1 MKISLLILLL
11 CICPALN
18 AQEDSDK
25 GHAEHFVAGTLIGG
39 VTSYFVFKKTN
50 DKWKSWLIG
59 AGTAVVVGLT
69 KEAIDPA
76 IGEQDLQKI
85 LLIQPGWSY
94 WCLYRYSIKVET
106 KRSRLFI
113 LKEYFYIYNIGD
125 YNLIEYLVLIQSSLA
140 LQIKYTLN
148 FKYNSFSIK
157 KGLLTSPL

>member
-1 MKISLLILLL
+1 MKISLLILLF

-59 AGTAVVVGLT
+59 AGAAVVVGLA

-76 IGEQDLQKI
+76 IGRTRSAEDFGYTALGGAFGACIVIPLNKKE
-85 LLIQPGWSY
+85 PNKTVY
-94 WCLYRYSIKVET
+94 LY
-106 KRSRLFI
+106 
-113 LKEYFYIYNIGD
+113 
-125 YNLIEYLVLIQSSLA
+125 
-140 LQIKYTLN
+140 
-148 FKYNSFSIK
+148 
-157 KGLLTSPL
+157 

>member
-25 GHAEHFVAGTLIGG
+25 GHAEHFVAGTSIGG

-59 AGTAVVVGLT
+59 AGTAVVVGLA

-76 IGEQDLQKI
+76 IGGTRSAEDFAYTALGGAFGACIVIPLKSK
-85 LLIQPGWSY
+85 PKEVVY
-94 WCLYRYSIKVET
+94 LY
-106 KRSRLFI
+106 
-113 LKEYFYIYNIGD
+113 
-125 YNLIEYLVLIQSSLA
+125 
-140 LQIKYTLN
+140 
-148 FKYNSFSIK
+148 
-157 KGLLTSPL
+157 